1 MGLLASWVASDLRL
15 RQGLYLLSL
24 LDLLL
29 GLLDL
34 LRLLLNLLDLLGLLL
49 QDSHLPCKR

>member
-34 LRLLLNLLDLLGLLL
+34 LRLLLNLLGLLL